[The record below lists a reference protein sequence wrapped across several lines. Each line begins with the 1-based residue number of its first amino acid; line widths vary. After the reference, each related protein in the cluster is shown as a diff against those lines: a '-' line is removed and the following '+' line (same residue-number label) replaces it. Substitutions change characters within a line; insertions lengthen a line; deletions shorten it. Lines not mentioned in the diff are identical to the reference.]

1 MDLYSGANCSI
12 SMVEGV
18 ISPAYINL
26 RAKSGYS
33 SRFYDY
39 YFKTQYWSMAMFAHG
54 KGVSFENRWT
64 LGIEELFNYKI
75 PVPLENEQDK
85 IADFLD
91 GQCEKINLAIE
102 KAKVSIEEYRNLKQS
117 FITQIVTK
125 GINENDTMKESG
137 IEWIGKIPASWK
149 VTQLRHCASIR
160 SGITLGKTYSKD
172 TELVEMPYLRVANV
186 QDGYVDTN
194 DIAVLQVSKD
204 EIEKYSLSAGEV
216 LMTEGGDRDK
226 LGRGCVWDGRI
237 TPCLHQNHIF
247 CLLYTSP
254 SPRD

>member
-1 MDLYSGANCSI
+1 
-12 SMVEGV
+12 
-18 ISPAYINL
+18 
-26 RAKSGYS
+26 
-33 SRFYDY
+33 
-39 YFKTQYWSMAMFAHG
+39 
-54 KGVSFENRWT
+54 
-64 LGIEELFNYKI
+64 
-75 PVPLENEQDK
+75 
-85 IADFLD
+85 
-91 GQCEKINLAIE
+91 
-102 KAKVSIEEYRNLKQS
+102 
-117 FITQIVTK
+117 
-125 GINENDTMKESG
+125 MKESG

-216 LMTEGGDRDK
+216 LMTEGGERDK

-247 CLLYTSP
+247 AVKVKEKLLNPHYLEYLTASSVGRTYFDVTAVKTTNLACTSSSKVLAFTIPLP
-254 SPRD
+254 SIDEQNEIVDYLKEKCGCIENVIFKKEQFISELENYKKSLIYEYVTGKKEVPEI